1 LPNMMEGGNNA
12 SRNNSSRF
20 TSLNDFIKNTYGST
34 VSTVDSGSQS
44 QTNQTD
50 AISLINNDD
59 PSATSGATTDYNSE
73 DDKNEKWS
81 LRRIA
86 LELSLWANIFITITK
101 LIAYIQTMSLS
112 VLAALLDSVL
122 DVISQFGQYRVSI
135 KDAIYWQHH

>member
-1 LPNMMEGGNNA
+1 MMEVGNNT

-34 VSTVDSGSQS
+34 VDSGSQS

-50 AISLINNDD
+50 AIGLLNIDD

-73 DDKNEKWS
+73 DDNVQKWS

-86 LELSLWANIFITITK
+86 LELSLWANIFITVTK

-122 DVISQFGQYRVSI
+122 DVISQFGQYRTYQ
-135 KDAIYWQHH
+135 KDVYF